1 MSVRLRLLGLTAAA
15 LLLAGSVFLGLVAS
29 DVLGWRGDLER
40 SDVAFATPRG
50 APALEVPET
59 RLPSGLVQGLL
70 GVKDDVA
77 FREAVQ
83 GFRQSNP
90 RRPPRSLV
98 EASLKSRAET
108 ELARVSREDSSR
120 ERRSLVATMRGGLA
134 FEEARGGGAQA
145 AVFLRRSLAQF
156 RQAIALDESNENA
169 KYNLELALALQRA
182 ARSGSGGGDSV
193 RRGDPLASGA
203 GAATAGSGY

>member
-1 MSVRLRLLGLTAAA
+1 
-15 LLLAGSVFLGLVAS
+15 
-29 DVLGWRGDLER
+29 
-40 SDVAFATPRG
+40 
-50 APALEVPET
+50 
-59 RLPSGLVQGLL
+59 
-70 GVKDDVA
+70 
-77 FREAVQ
+77 
-83 GFRQSNP
+83 
-90 RRPPRSLV
+90 
-98 EASLKSRAET
+98 
-108 ELARVSREDSSR
+108 
-120 ERRSLVATMRGGLA
+120 MRGGLA

-156 RQAIALDESNENA
+156 RQAIGLDESNENA